1 MDLSNSHIKYVLGI
15 DINLNE
21 NITCSNL
28 NQIIIQEQLLYE
40 TFLDT
45 VKNYAGDKF
54 NQTIDKIKE
63 WKDAAAVIGK
73 ILSSPELLDNFLSP
87 LYRMVGK
94 AVKTIS
100 DALKKMNLN
109 SFSEQIMGFVEKIRS
124 LKGWKKFMALVSL
137 GSIATY
143 INKKLK
149 SFSPASLASF
159 FSKNLAED
167 FLETISDKLT
177 DWKIYLGY
185 LEPIVDGVQTIYEFL
200 QPLLSQFS
208 KALKSGAKAGSLA
221 IKLIKENKTKMKK
234 SVLKE
239 IIKKEIFNILKE
251 EEDTPTKVTIPAAL
265 IQLIK
270 DLGNDD
276 NLPAIQQALAKIKTG
291 DEKLT
296 PIQNKELADT
306 FIALLKNN
314 DISKLNKFASL
325 AKQIK

>member
-1 MDLSNSHIKYVLGI
+1 VDLSNSHIKYVLGI

-177 DWKIYLGY
+177 DWKTYLGY

-208 KALKSGAKAGSLA
+208 KALKSGSKWA
-221 IKLIKENKTKMKK
+221 IKLIKENMKQQQLRQIIREHISNIISEEEEK
-234 SVLKE
+234 EELSGDMSVLLTKIEKLNIPDFDRSKTQTTFTLVKQDKE
-239 IIKKEIFNILKE
+239 LNPAANKILASIMVGLLKSGDETELRNIFNSFKAI
-251 EEDTPTKVTIPAAL
+251 KV
-265 IQLIK
+265 K
-270 DLGNDD
+270 
-276 NLPAIQQALAKIKTG
+276 
-291 DEKLT
+291 
-296 PIQNKELADT
+296 
-306 FIALLKNN
+306 
-314 DISKLNKFASL
+314 
-325 AKQIK
+325 

>member
-21 NITCSNL
+21 NITCHNL

-87 LYRMVGK
+87 LYRMVAK

-149 SFSPASLASF
+149 SFSPSSLASF

-177 DWKIYLGY
+177 DWKTYLGY

-208 KALKSGAKAGSLA
+208 KALKSGSKWA
-221 IKLIKENKTKMKK
+221 IKLIKENMEQQQ
-234 SVLKE
+234 LRQ
-239 IIKKEIFNILKE
+239 IIREYISNIIKE
-251 EEDTPTKVTIPAAL
+251 EEKEELTGDISTLISNLKDKKLNIDIDPNKISTTLNLVKQDKTLNNAANK
-265 IQLIK
+265 IMADIMIGLIK
-270 DLGNDD
+270 
-276 NLPAIQQALAKIKTG
+276 
-291 DEKLT
+291 
-296 PIQNKELADT
+296 AD
-306 FIALLKNN
+306 
-314 DISKLNKFASL
+314 DISVLTKIFQN
-325 AKQIK
+325 IKNIKVK

>member
-21 NITCSNL
+21 NITCHNL

-87 LYRMVGK
+87 LYRMVVK

-177 DWKIYLGY
+177 DWKTYLGY

-208 KALKSGAKAGSLA
+208 KALKSGSKWA
-221 IKLIKENKTKMKK
+221 IKLIKENMKQQQLRQIIREHISNIISEEEEK
-234 SVLKE
+234 EELSGDMSVLLTKIEKLNIPDFDRSKTQTTFTLVKQDKE
-239 IIKKEIFNILKE
+239 LNPAANKILASIMVGLLKSGDETELRNIFNSFKAI
-251 EEDTPTKVTIPAAL
+251 KV
-265 IQLIK
+265 K
-270 DLGNDD
+270 
-276 NLPAIQQALAKIKTG
+276 
-291 DEKLT
+291 
-296 PIQNKELADT
+296 
-306 FIALLKNN
+306 
-314 DISKLNKFASL
+314 
-325 AKQIK
+325 

>member
-1 MDLSNSHIKYVLGI
+1 VDLSNSHIKYVLGI

-21 NITCSNL
+21 NITCHNL

-177 DWKIYLGY
+177 DWKTYLGY

-208 KALKSGAKAGSLA
+208 KALKSGSKWA
-221 IKLIKENKTKMKK
+221 IKLIKENMKQQQ
-234 SVLKE
+234 LRQ
-239 IIKKEIFNILKE
+239 IIREYISDIIKE
-251 EEDTPTKVTIPAAL
+251 EEKEELSGDMSMLLTKIEKLNIPDFDRSKTQTTFNLVKQDKELNIAANK
-265 IQLIK
+265 I
-270 DLGNDD
+270 
-276 NLPAIQQALAKIKTG
+276 LASIMVGLLKSG
-291 DEKLT
+291 DET
-296 PIQNKELADT
+296 ELRNIFNSFKA
-306 FIALLKNN
+306 
-314 DISKLNKFASL
+314 
-325 AKQIK
+325 IKVK

>member
-1 MDLSNSHIKYVLGI
+1 VDLSNSHIKYVLGI

-149 SFSPASLASF
+149 SFSPASLSSF

-177 DWKIYLGY
+177 DWKTYLGY

-208 KALKSGAKAGSLA
+208 KALKSGSKWA
-221 IKLIKENKTKMKK
+221 IKLIKENMKQQQLRQIIREHISNIISEEEEK
-234 SVLKE
+234 EELSGDMSVLLTKIEKLKLPDFDRSKTQTTFTLVKQDKE
-239 IIKKEIFNILKE
+239 LNPAANKILASIMIGLLKSGDETELRNIFNSFKAI
-251 EEDTPTKVTIPAAL
+251 KV
-265 IQLIK
+265 
-270 DLGNDD
+270 
-276 NLPAIQQALAKIKTG
+276 
-291 DEKLT
+291 E
-296 PIQNKELADT
+296 
-306 FIALLKNN
+306 
-314 DISKLNKFASL
+314 
-325 AKQIK
+325 

>member
-1 MDLSNSHIKYVLGI
+1 VDLSNSHIKYVLGI

-21 NITCSNL
+21 NITCHNL

-177 DWKIYLGY
+177 DWKTYLGY

-208 KALKSGAKAGSLA
+208 KALKSGSKWA
-221 IKLIKENKTKMKK
+221 IKLIKENMKQQQLRQIIREHISNIISEEEEK
-234 SVLKE
+234 EELSGDMSVLLTKIEKLKLPDFDRSKTQTTFTLVKQDKE
-239 IIKKEIFNILKE
+239 LNPAANKILASIMVGLLKSGDETELRNIFNSFKAI
-251 EEDTPTKVTIPAAL
+251 KV
-265 IQLIK
+265 K
-270 DLGNDD
+270 
-276 NLPAIQQALAKIKTG
+276 
-291 DEKLT
+291 
-296 PIQNKELADT
+296 
-306 FIALLKNN
+306 
-314 DISKLNKFASL
+314 
-325 AKQIK
+325 

>member
-21 NITCSNL
+21 NITCHNL

-45 VKNYAGDKF
+45 IKNYAGDKF

-63 WKDAAAVIGK
+63 WKDAAAVIGQ

-87 LYRMVGK
+87 LYRRVGK

-100 DALKKMNLN
+100 DILKKMNLN
-109 SFSEQIMGFVEKIRS
+109 DFSKRIMGFVEKIRS

-143 INKKLK
+143 INKKIK
-149 SFSPASLASF
+149 SFSPKSLASF
-159 FSKNLAED
+159 FAENLAEN

-177 DWKIYLGY
+177 DWKTYLGY
-185 LEPIVDGVQTIYEFL
+185 LEPIVDGVQIIYEFL

-208 KALKSGAKAGSLA
+208 RALKSGAKAGSLD
-221 IKLIKENKTKMKK
+221 IKLIKENMKQQQLRQIIREHISNIINEEEEKEELTGDVSTLISNLKKLNVDIDPNKISTTLNLVKQDKTLNNAANKIMADIMIGLIKADDI
-234 SVLKE
+234 SVLTK
-239 IIKKEIFNILKE
+239 IFQNIKNI
-251 EEDTPTKVTIPAAL
+251 KV
-265 IQLIK
+265 K
-270 DLGNDD
+270 
-276 NLPAIQQALAKIKTG
+276 
-291 DEKLT
+291 
-296 PIQNKELADT
+296 
-306 FIALLKNN
+306 
-314 DISKLNKFASL
+314 
-325 AKQIK
+325 

>member
-1 MDLSNSHIKYVLGI
+1 VDLSNSHIKYVLGI

-177 DWKIYLGY
+177 DWKTYLGY

-208 KALKSGAKAGSLA
+208 KALKSGSKWA
-221 IKLIKENKTKMKK
+221 IKLIKENMKQQQLRQIIREHISNIISEEEEK
-234 SVLKE
+234 EELSGDMSVLLTKIEKLKLPDFDRSKTQTTFTLVKQDKE
-239 IIKKEIFNILKE
+239 LNPAANKILASIMIGLLKSGDETELRNIFNSFKAI
-251 EEDTPTKVTIPAAL
+251 KV
-265 IQLIK
+265 K
-270 DLGNDD
+270 
-276 NLPAIQQALAKIKTG
+276 
-291 DEKLT
+291 
-296 PIQNKELADT
+296 
-306 FIALLKNN
+306 
-314 DISKLNKFASL
+314 
-325 AKQIK
+325 

>member
-63 WKDAAAVIGK
+63 WKDAAAVIGQ
-73 ILSSPELLDNFLSP
+73 ILSSHELLDDFLSP

-177 DWKIYLGY
+177 DWKTYLGY

-221 IKLIKENKTKMKK
+221 IKLIKENMEQQQ
-234 SVLKE
+234 LRQ
-239 IIKKEIFNILKE
+239 IIREHISNIIKE
-251 EEDTPTKVTIPAAL
+251 EEKEELTGDISTLISNLKKLNVDIDPNKISTTLNLVKQDKTLNNAANK
-265 IQLIK
+265 IMADIMIGLIK
-270 DLGNDD
+270 
-276 NLPAIQQALAKIKTG
+276 
-291 DEKLT
+291 
-296 PIQNKELADT
+296 AD
-306 FIALLKNN
+306 
-314 DISKLNKFASL
+314 DISVLTKIFQN
-325 AKQIK
+325 IKNIKVK

>member
-1 MDLSNSHIKYVLGI
+1 VDLSNSHIKYVLGI

-177 DWKIYLGY
+177 DWKTYLGY

-208 KALKSGAKAGSLA
+208 KALKSGSKWA
-221 IKLIKENKTKMKK
+221 IKLIKENMKQQQ
-234 SVLKE
+234 LRQ
-239 IIKKEIFNILKE
+239 IIREHISDIIKE
-251 EEDTPTKVTIPAAL
+251 EEKEELSGDMSMLLTKIEKLNIPDFDRSKTQTTFNLVKQDKELNIAANK
-265 IQLIK
+265 I
-270 DLGNDD
+270 
-276 NLPAIQQALAKIKTG
+276 LASIMVGLLKSG
-291 DEKLT
+291 DET
-296 PIQNKELADT
+296 ELRNIFNSFKA
-306 FIALLKNN
+306 
-314 DISKLNKFASL
+314 
-325 AKQIK
+325 IKVK

>member
-1 MDLSNSHIKYVLGI
+1 MLGI

-21 NITCSNL
+21 NITCHNL

-63 WKDAAAVIGK
+63 WKDAAAVIGQ
-73 ILSSPELLDNFLSP
+73 ILSSQELLDDFLSP

-100 DALKKMNLN
+100 NILKKMNLN

-124 LKGWKKFMALVSL
+124 LKGWKGFMALVSL

-143 INKKLK
+143 INKKIK
-149 SFSPASLASF
+149 SFSPESLALF
-159 FSKNLAED
+159 FSENLAED

-177 DWKIYLGY
+177 DWKTYLGY

-221 IKLIKENKTKMKK
+221 IKLIKENMKQQQLRQIIREHISNIINEENNMTINDLGQK
-234 SVLKE
+234 FIDLGKNMKAGKFKGIDTKE
-239 IIKKEIFNILKE
+239 IETLNSLIDK
-251 EEDTPTKVTIPAAL
+251 AL
-265 IQLIK
+265 QTSRE
-270 DLGNDD
+270 GSS
-276 NLPAIQQALAKIKTG
+276 TS
-291 DEKLT
+291 
-296 PIQNKELADT
+296 
-306 FIALLKNN
+306 LLQRMDKM
-314 DISKLNKFASL
+314 I
-325 AKQIK
+325 QIK

>member
-1 MDLSNSHIKYVLGI
+1 VDLSNSHIKYVLGI

-177 DWKIYLGY
+177 DWKTYLGY
-185 LEPIVDGVQTIYEFL
+185 LEPIVDGVQTMYEFL

-208 KALKSGAKAGSLA
+208 KALKSGSKWA
-221 IKLIKENKTKMKK
+221 IKLIKENMKHK
-234 SVLKE
+234 QLRQIIREHISDIINEEEKEELSGDMSVLLTKIEKLKLPDFDRSKTQTTFTLVKQDKE
-239 IIKKEIFNILKE
+239 LNPAANKIPASIMIGLLKSGDETELRNIFNSFKAI
-251 EEDTPTKVTIPAAL
+251 KV
-265 IQLIK
+265 
-270 DLGNDD
+270 
-276 NLPAIQQALAKIKTG
+276 
-291 DEKLT
+291 E
-296 PIQNKELADT
+296 
-306 FIALLKNN
+306 
-314 DISKLNKFASL
+314 
-325 AKQIK
+325 

>member
-177 DWKIYLGY
+177 DWKTYLGY

-208 KALKSGAKAGSLA
+208 KALKSGSKWA
-221 IKLIKENKTKMKK
+221 IKLIKENMKQQQLRQIIREHISNIISEEEEK
-234 SVLKE
+234 EELSGDMSVLLTKIEKLKLPDFDRSKTQTTFTLVKQDKE
-239 IIKKEIFNILKE
+239 LNPAANKILASIMIGLLKSGDETELRNIFNSFKAI
-251 EEDTPTKVTIPAAL
+251 KV
-265 IQLIK
+265 
-270 DLGNDD
+270 
-276 NLPAIQQALAKIKTG
+276 
-291 DEKLT
+291 E
-296 PIQNKELADT
+296 
-306 FIALLKNN
+306 
-314 DISKLNKFASL
+314 
-325 AKQIK
+325 

>member
-1 MDLSNSHIKYVLGI
+1 MLGI

-149 SFSPASLASF
+149 SFSPASLTSF

-177 DWKIYLGY
+177 DWKTYLGY

-208 KALKSGAKAGSLA
+208 KALKSGSKWA
-221 IKLIKENKTKMKK
+221 IKLIKENMKQQQ
-234 SVLKE
+234 LRQ
-239 IIKKEIFNILKE
+239 IIREHISDIIKE
-251 EEDTPTKVTIPAAL
+251 EEEKEELSGDMSMLLTKIEKLKLPDFDRSKTQTTFTLVKQDKELNPAANK
-265 IQLIK
+265 I
-270 DLGNDD
+270 
-276 NLPAIQQALAKIKTG
+276 LASIMIGLLKSG
-291 DEKLT
+291 DET
-296 PIQNKELADT
+296 ELRNIFNSFKA
-306 FIALLKNN
+306 
-314 DISKLNKFASL
+314 
-325 AKQIK
+325 IKVE

>member
-21 NITCSNL
+21 NITCYNL

-73 ILSSPELLDNFLSP
+73 ILSSPELLDDFLSP
-87 LYRMVGK
+87 LYRMVKK

-109 SFSEQIMGFVEKIRS
+109 SFSEQIMGFVKKIQS
-124 LKGWKKFMALVSL
+124 LKGWKKFMALISL

-143 INKKLK
+143 INTKIK
-149 SFSPASLASF
+149 SFSPSSLALF
-159 FSKNLAED
+159 FSENLAED

-177 DWKIYLGY
+177 DWKTYLGY

-221 IKLIKENKTKMKK
+221 IKLIRENMKQQQ
-234 SVLKE
+234 LRQ
-239 IIKKEIFNILKE
+239 IIKEHISDIIKE
-251 EEDTPTKVTIPAAL
+251 EEKEELSGDMAMLLTKIEKLNIPDFDRSKTQTTFNLVKQDKKLNMAANK
-265 IQLIK
+265 I
-270 DLGNDD
+270 
-276 NLPAIQQALAKIKTG
+276 LASIMVGLLKSG
-291 DEKLT
+291 DET
-296 PIQNKELADT
+296 ELRNIFNSFKA
-306 FIALLKNN
+306 
-314 DISKLNKFASL
+314 
-325 AKQIK
+325 IKVK

>member
-177 DWKIYLGY
+177 DWKTYLGY

-208 KALKSGAKAGSLA
+208 KALKSGSKWA
-221 IKLIKENKTKMKK
+221 IKLIKENMKQQQLRQIIREHISNIISEEEEK
-234 SVLKE
+234 EELSGDMSVLLTKIEKLNIPDFDRSKTQTTFTLVKQDKE
-239 IIKKEIFNILKE
+239 LNPAANKILASIMVGLLKSGDETELRNIFNSFKAI
-251 EEDTPTKVTIPAAL
+251 KV
-265 IQLIK
+265 K
-270 DLGNDD
+270 
-276 NLPAIQQALAKIKTG
+276 
-291 DEKLT
+291 
-296 PIQNKELADT
+296 
-306 FIALLKNN
+306 
-314 DISKLNKFASL
+314 
-325 AKQIK
+325 